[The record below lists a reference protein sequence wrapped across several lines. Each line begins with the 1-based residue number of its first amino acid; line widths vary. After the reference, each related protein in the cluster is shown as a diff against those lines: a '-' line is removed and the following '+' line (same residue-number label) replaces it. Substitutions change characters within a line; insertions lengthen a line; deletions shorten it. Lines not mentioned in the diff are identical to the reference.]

1 MRCVLGSAIVTWR
14 NCTTEEQHWEERQSR
29 LQLTLD
35 RATQATR
42 ILVQELGREPLTP
55 FLVQGKS
62 VVISTLAL
70 LADLAGLV
78 RDETTASK
86 AALFSV
92 LGPWI
97 EPTLILLSYYIH
109 DSGMNLLSA
118 LYDVNLIKNFSFL
131 SQR

>member
-70 LADLAGLV
+70 LTDLAGLV

-118 LYDVNLIKNFSFL
+118 
-131 SQR
+131 

>member
-14 NCTTEEQHWEERQSR
+14 NCTVEEQRWEERQTR

-35 RATQATR
+35 RVTQATR
-42 ILVQELGREPLTP
+42 IIVQELRREPVTAL
-55 FLVQGKS
+55 LAQGKP
-62 VVISTLAL
+62 VVISTITL
-70 LADLAGLV
+70 LADLAGLA

-86 AALFSV
+86 AALLSA

-109 DSGMNLLSA
+109 DAGLFWFILL
-118 LYDVNLIKNFSFL
+118 IFL
-131 SQR
+131 